1 MRRLLLF
8 STAALALGALIEQQ
22 ATMSAQ
28 APAPAPVSAPTD
40 GGYKL
45 VPNWPTLPPGDFFG
59 LKTPPPPPA
68 EREAQAAARRATGG
82 NMPRPAGQGPTNQ
95 PGISGLAI
103 DQNDRIYVFNRGAKP
118 VMVFNTDGKLVA
130 WGGDQEL
137 NGKKLDPNWQHSG
150 AVDWDGN
157 VYMIERDAH
166 RIVKLNPQ
174 MDKVLLQLGTTM
186 EKGNDAT
193 HFDLPSG
200 IAVLKNGNI
209 IVTDGYGNNRVVMFD
224 KTGKFIKQV
233 GKGAGGPA
241 DKGTGPGEW
250 VLPHKL
256 AVDAQENLYIIDR
269 EGHRLQVYDKNLSY
283 QREIKVDGWYPWDIA
298 ISRKGDDG
306 FAYIADHALERVHK
320 LSLKDG
326 KLVATWGRQGL
337 GPGEFDWVHGIVVD
351 SKGAV
356 YAADTYGQRIQKF
369 APSGTTSSR

>member
-1 MRRLLLF
+1 MRRLILF
-8 STAALALGALIEQQ
+8 STAALTLCFALVSA
-22 ATMSAQ
+22 SAQ
-28 APAPAPVSAPTD
+28 APVSAPTD

-45 VPNWPTLPPGDFFG
+45 VPNWPTLPSGDFFG

-82 NMPRPAGQGPTNQ
+82 GGNMPRPAGQGPTNQ

-103 DQNDRIYVFNRGAKP
+103 DQNDHIYVFNRGAKP
-118 VMVFNTDGKLVA
+118 VMVFNADGKLIA
-130 WGGDQEL
+130 SGGDQEL

-166 RIVKLNPQ
+166 RIIKLSPK
-174 MDKVLLQLGTTM
+174 MDKVLMQLGTTM

-233 GKGAGGPA
+233 AKGAGGPA

-269 EGHRLQVYDKNLSY
+269 EGHRVQVFDKNLNY
-283 QREIKVDGWYPWDIA
+283 LREINVPGWNPWDIG

-326 KLVATWGRQGL
+326 KLVATWGKQGL
-337 GPGEFDWVHGIVVD
+337 GPGEFDWVHAIVVD

-356 YAADTYGQRIQKF
+356 YAADTYGQRLQKF
-369 APSGTTSSR
+369 VPTGVAGSR